1 MKQHK
6 KSFRHDSLQD
16 TQSIAQILS
25 AINEGLQNEK
35 LIFSDE
41 EDEILLNPKGL
52 LQLKVTAAQDDNK
65 HSFSFKVSW
74 QTQDTNINKKNK
86 LKIQG

>member
-16 TQSIAQILS
+16 TQSISQILT
-25 AINEGLQNEK
+25 AINEGLENEK
-35 LIFSDE
+35 LVFSDE

-52 LQLKVTAAQDDNK
+52 LQLKVTATQDDNT

-74 QTQDTNINKKNK
+74 QTRNVKINKKNK
-86 LKIQG
+86 LKVQN